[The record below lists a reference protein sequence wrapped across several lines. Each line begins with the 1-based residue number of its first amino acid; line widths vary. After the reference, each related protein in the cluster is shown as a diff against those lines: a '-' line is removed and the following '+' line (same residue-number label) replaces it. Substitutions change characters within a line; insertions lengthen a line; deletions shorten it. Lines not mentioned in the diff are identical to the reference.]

1 MLIKTKAIVLHSLKY
16 GESKLIIDMLTP
28 GEGRMSCIAALARRP
43 RAGLKPQYF
52 QPLTMIEA
60 VIDVRRTASLHR
72 VREARVAVPYA
83 SIPFSPA
90 KTAIALFTAEFLRAA
105 TRREPADGLTYDY
118 VENSLS
124 WLDGCRE
131 RFANFHLVFT
141 MRMTK
146 FLGFYPNTDGY
157 APGSRFDLRS
167 GAFTAGPPTHADC
180 LPPDESAGM
189 LKLLRMNYPNMHL
202 FKMTRAER
210 NRMAEVILRYY
221 EIHIPD
227 FPELKS
233 FAVLKDLFG

>member
-16 GESKLIIDMLTP
+16 GESKLIIDILTP

-43 RAGLKPQYF
+43 GAGLKPQYF
-52 QPLTMIEA
+52 QPLTIIEA
-60 VIDVRRTASLHR
+60 VVDVRRTATLHR
-72 VREARVAVPYA
+72 VKEARVALPYA

-118 VENSLS
+118 VENSLR
-124 WLDGCRE
+124 WLDGCSG
-131 RFANFHLVFT
+131 RFANFHLVFM

-157 APGSRFDLRS
+157 SPGSCFDLRS
-167 GAFTAGPPTHADC
+167 GSFTAGLPMHADC
-180 LPPDESAGM
+180 LTPDESARM

-202 FKMTRAER
+202 YKMTRAER
-210 NRMAEVILRYY
+210 NRMAEVTLRYY
-221 EIHIPD
+221 ELHIPD

-233 FAVLKDLFG
+233 LAVLKELFG

>member
-1 MLIKTKAIVLHSLKY
+1 MLTKIKAIVLHSFKY
-16 GESKLIIDMLTP
+16 GENKLIIDMITAE
-28 GEGRMSCIAALARRP
+28 EGRMSCIAALTKSP
-43 RAGLKPQYF
+43 RTGLKAQYF
-52 QPLTMIEA
+52 QPLSTIEA
-60 VIDVRRTASLHR
+60 VVDVRRRSTLHR
-72 VREARVAVPYA
+72 IKEAHAAVPYA
-83 SIPFSPA
+83 SIPFNPV

-105 TRREPADGLTYDY
+105 TRAEPVDNLTYAY
-118 VENSLS
+118 IENSLR
-124 WLDGCRE
+124 WLDGCHE
-131 RFANFHLVFT
+131 RFANFHLVFM

-157 APGSRFDLRS
+157 AAGSRFDLRS
-167 GAFTAGPPTHADC
+167 GSFAAGLPTHGDC

-233 FAVLKDLFG
+233 LAVLKELFG